1 MQEVSA
7 PYTRPGNL
15 IASEDVN
22 RFSVPLHLKP
32 QLPHRTMN
40 APRDISYEDELL
52 QSLTDPTEAA
62 AYLDAV
68 IALEDEPA
76 LQLALRQVAK
86 AQGMAETAL
95 TRVEKLKTTTVD

>member
-1 MQEVSA
+1 
-7 PYTRPGNL
+7 
-15 IASEDVN
+15 
-22 RFSVPLHLKP
+22 
-32 QLPHRTMN
+32 MN
-40 APRDISYEDELL
+40 APRDTSYEDELI

-62 AYLDAV
+62 AYLDEV

-95 TRVEKLKTTTVD
+95 TRVEKLKTTTVN